1 MIFTII
7 NNLLKKTNQE
17 IHVEIGCFIF
27 CSLPYVYFWFEVID
41 FLRSKLIFCHNDLSW
56 TTMGKSSFVGKVK
69 LFFSSNPSSWDW
81 INGIIN
87 VLLTMFKYSYLWLTN
102 NIFVIMCPLGLSYF
116 QHLPFRH
123 SPFDFFDS
131 INPSKFKEGTVIK
144 CLISSLTINFSNS
157 VCFSESPK
165 FHLKQATVTSCMD
178 FFG

>member
-87 VLLTMFKYSYLWLTN
+87 VLTMFKYSYLWLTN
-102 NIFVIMCPLGLSYF
+102 NIFVKVQLF
-116 QHLPFRH
+116 W
-123 SPFDFFDS
+123 
-131 INPSKFKEGTVIK
+131 EGHKNVRNRPYGFEILVNVKTMR
-144 CLISSLTINFSNS
+144 TIVQIFVAFSEKLNFSS
-157 VCFSESPK
+157 SPK
-165 FHLKQATVTSCMD
+165 NCKK
-178 FFG
+178 